1 MEILFLLVLIVFNG
15 VFVMS
20 EMALVSARKSR
31 LQQWSDESRAG
42 ADTALGL
49 VLQPA
54 HFLSTTQIAITLITI
69 LSGAFGEAA
78 LSDNLVGTL
87 SQLAWLR
94 PYAHPLAFWIVVIG
108 IAFFSL
114 ILGELVPKRVALINP
129 EAIASAIARPMQ
141 WLTRIS
147 FPLVRLMSFV
157 TELVMRLL
165 NVRASE
171 EPPVTK
177 EEINVLMEQGADAGV
192 FEKHEQALVSRVF
205 GLADEIIA
213 NVMTPRG
220 DIAYVDLNDSFET
233 NRQKLLHSSHSRFLV
248 CNGGLGQVLGILR
261 AKSLLDAALEGK
273 PFDFASGAVKPL
285 YVPSSLTL
293 IELLEAFKKHRQ
305 HLALVVDEF
314 GEVQGLVT
322 MNNVMEALVGE
333 VATVEDELQPDIVQ
347 RLDGSWLVDGS
358 VPIARFKEVAH
369 IEAVLPGEDA
379 EAYRTLGGFIMMAL
393 ARIPQVG
400 DRFTAEGVTIEVVD
414 MDQNRVDKLLV
425 TRAPSG
431 DQSAA

>member
-1 MEILFLLVLIVFNG
+1 MEILLLLMLVLFNG

-31 LQQWSDESRAG
+31 LRQWSDGGRPG
-42 ADTALGL
+42 AETALAL
-49 VLQPA
+49 AHAPA

-69 LSGAFGEAA
+69 LSGALGEAT
-78 LSDNLVGTL
+78 LSENLAGTL
-87 SQLAWLR
+87 SQLAPLR
-94 PYAHPLAFWIVVIG
+94 PYAHTLAFWIVVIG

-114 ILGELVPKRVALINP
+114 ILGELVPKRLALINP
-129 EAIASAIARPMQ
+129 EAIASTIARPMQ
-141 WLTRIS
+141 WLSKAT
-147 FPLVRLMSFV
+147 FPVVRLMSLV
-157 TELVMRLL
+157 TDLVLGLL
-165 NVRASE
+165 HVRASD

-205 GLADEIIA
+205 RLDDEMIA

-220 DIAYVDLNDSFET
+220 DIAYFDLNDSFET
-233 NRQKLLHSSHSRFLV
+233 NREKLLHSSHSRFLV
-248 CNGGLGQVLGILR
+248 CNGGLGQVLGVLR
-261 AKSLLDAALEGK
+261 AKSLLDAALEGR
-273 PFDFASGAVKPL
+273 PFDFASGAIKPL
-285 YVPSSLTL
+285 YVPSSLTM
-293 IELLEAFKKHRQ
+293 IELLEVFKKHRQ

-333 VATVEDELQPDIVQ
+333 VATVEDEAQPDIVQ
-347 RLDGSWLVDGS
+347 RQDGSWLVDGS
-358 VPIARFKEVAH
+358 VPIARFKQVAQ

-379 EAYRTLGGFIMMAL
+379 EAYRTLGGFVMMAL
-393 ARIPQVG
+393 ARVPQVG
-400 DRFTAEGVTIEVVD
+400 DRFTAEGVTFEVVD

-425 TRAPSG
+425 TRARSG
-431 DQSAA
+431 DQPAA

>member
-69 LSGAFGEAA
+69 LSGAFGEAT

-87 SQLAWLR
+87 SQLSWLR

-305 HLALVVDEF
+305 HIALVVDEF

>member
-31 LQQWSDESRAG
+31 LQQWSDERRAG

-69 LSGAFGEAA
+69 LSGAFGEAT

-220 DIAYVDLNDSFET
+220 DIAYVDLNDSLET

-305 HLALVVDEF
+305 HIALVVDEF

-393 ARIPQVG
+393 ARVPQVG